1 MLFDDARDA
10 LAVAAATTSG
20 ATTTNDRLVSV
31 PPVGNIPA
39 GSNVQTANSTTN
51 HLNVQRLSNR
61 AAITGSIF
69 GDNNPSRRQMN
80 PMTTSS
86 SSANLTNP
94 ASSQQLS
101 QPAATSMSVNT
112 TNSLLARAFGILI
125 RQITDL
131 LVRLPTTLS
140 ASSLY
145 HDVLS
150 TATTIDEQNTVN
162 TIQKEIEQCL
172 LPTWQWFATILD
184 SFESQVR
191 F

>member
-1 MLFDDARDA
+1 
-10 LAVAAATTSG
+10 
-20 ATTTNDRLVSV
+20 
-31 PPVGNIPA
+31 
-39 GSNVQTANSTTN
+39 
-51 HLNVQRLSNR
+51 
-61 AAITGSIF
+61 
-69 GDNNPSRRQMN
+69 MN

-150 TATTIDEQNTVN
+150 TATT
-162 TIQKEIEQCL
+162 
-172 LPTWQWFATILD
+172 
-184 SFESQVR
+184 
-191 F
+191 